1 MHYFYLMYIPMLHD
15 AQPTRLASA
24 SDRSSKASHL
34 SASESSASLMP
45 AERLTSGYIE
55 PAVNVSKI
63 FSEQSGLPL
72 SQIRS
77 VRQAP
82 SSVVTEQYLQ
92 ARAASA
98 PIYIQNMSA
107 TRTER
112 ISNLY
117 ADTPRFRNQIDILA

>member
-1 MHYFYLMYIPMLHD
+1 MMRI
-15 AQPTRLASA
+15 PTRLASA
-24 SDRSSKASHL
+24 SDRSSKASHI
-34 SASESSASLMP
+34 SASSSASLMP
-45 AERLTSGYIE
+45 AERLTAGYIE
-55 PAVNVSKI
+55 PAENVSKI
-63 FSEQSGLPL
+63 FSEQSGLPFSKSGL
-72 SQIRS
+72 FGRPLLCCYRTI
-77 VRQAP
+77 
-82 SSVVTEQYLQ
+82 LQ